1 MLTNEST
8 ADIIIRLASEQQL
21 FRFVPRLRGGEQERR
36 CLLLSPR
43 IYQWINANGRNA
55 ELRAAVRAHLGR
67 FVKGEQI
74 DDLNYMKRVSNRAA
88 ATVDDFSDGVWSIR
102 PLFEPKQRFFGAF
115 PLPDHFI
122 IFAMQSRRALN
133 TDPQWNNQIRKVT
146 RTWNAM
152 FPGRRCFS
160 GSAFAHYVTFNADHK
175 DGRWTERN

>member
-8 ADIIIRLASEQQL
+8 ETIIARLASERQL
-21 FRFVPRLRGGEQERR
+21 FHFSPRLRGGEQERR

-43 IYQWINANGRNA
+43 IHQWIYANGRNA
-55 ELRAAVRAHLGR
+55 ELRAAVRAHFGR

-74 DDLNYMKRVSNRAA
+74 DDLNYMKRVSNRVALS
-88 ATVDDFSDGVWSIR
+88 DNFSDDVWSIR
-102 PLFEPKQRFFGAF
+102 PLFQPQQRFFGRF

-122 IFAMQSRRALN
+122 IFAMQSRKALD
-133 TDPQWNNQIRKVT
+133 TYPQWDNQIRKVA
-146 RTWNAM
+146 RTWSAM
-152 FPGRRCFS
+152 FPARRCFS